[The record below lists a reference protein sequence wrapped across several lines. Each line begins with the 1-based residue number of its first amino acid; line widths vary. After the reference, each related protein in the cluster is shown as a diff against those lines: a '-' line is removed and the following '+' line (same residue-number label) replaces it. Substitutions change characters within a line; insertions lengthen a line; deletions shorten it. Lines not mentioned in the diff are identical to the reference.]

1 MVRIQIKFTDDAV
14 VLVNAFQN
22 RVVNDGGIFEAF
34 DCCTSILESLG
45 INGGTGGYLDVK
57 DSTAFPLNF
66 SIGDIRDISKRT
78 GSFSK
83 TITLVGNS
91 NNNNLLNHYYDVN
104 IQAGTF
110 DINQLTSCDVIQDGI
125 PVMINATLQL
135 ISIKKSQLTSAY
147 EQIVEYEVL
156 VKENRGTFFTDISNK
171 YLTDIDFSDLDHEV
185 TAPIVIATFNN
196 TVADSYKYVMPFNID
211 NQYQLNWFKPAIYA
225 KVYFDRIFIDAG
237 YSYDWADLLDARF
250 DKLLIPY
257 NGDQNI
263 IDWSDYKVMA
273 ENRIWD
279 HTILQ
284 LTDTTNIITQ
294 LSGFDTVTTGWT
306 EVLDPA
312 NIFDPSNGEYTTPQ
326 WVGINSGESYQYQA
340 TVAGEVSLNVTR
352 KCVIPSGNFPL
363 PVVSYRYK
371 PYLRV
376 MVGTAVNIKCYGQS
390 IDLPVLGVYDVGL
403 LPILSFN
410 QVFTFNAT
418 TDGSGG
424 INYNEVQ
431 IVQAGVDVFR
441 VLNDGSES
449 NTLNIFGSNN
459 IPWQKF
465 TGSGSW
471 SPPQIILDIAA
482 IDLTI
487 RPSDNIPLNSGITT
501 MNSFIP
507 EKIKQSD
514 FIKSIFMMYNL
525 YATSDPQSETNLIL
539 IHRDEYYDSGKAV
552 DWTNKLMKDKEQS
565 IIFIPELNNKKLRLT
580 YKADTDS
587 PNTVYTDVTKEV
599 YGQAE
604 VTFENEYVK
613 GIDVKE
619 LIFSPT
625 PVQPTIFAAF
635 LPLLNGASPK
645 TNIRILYDNGEVI
658 AQNVVINHGYG
669 DTTDTNGAYP
679 YLSHFGGPSPTNPEF
694 DINFA
699 PCQYYYY
706 QVSQN
711 TNNNLYNSYWRR
723 TVAQING
730 GKLLTAYFLL
740 NEVDIQ
746 LMELNDKI
754 RIDNS
759 WWSINKVIDYNA
771 NNLQPTK
778 VELISLET
786 EIDLPAFFS
795 GTILPVGPGSGDQTI
810 SILGGYNDETNVT
823 TDNKNAII
831 IGSGNT
837 VGDGLKTLVV
847 GNGHNVDQDGVVTT
861 NLRVTGTINDRP
873 VSEMLPTYTKY
884 VALISQV
891 TTNAPTVIELEN
903 SIGPI
908 VWTRSAVGVYH
919 GTLVGAFTTSK
930 TTTTL
935 SNVTADNI
943 VRIINDNDTIFIR
956 TSNLHSP
963 TAVLQDTNLVNN
975 TIEIRVYE

>member
-1 MVRIQIKFTDDAV
+1 MVRIQLST
-14 VLVNAFQN
+14 
-22 RVVNDGGIFEAF
+22 
-34 DCCTSILESLG
+34 
-45 INGGTGGYLDVK
+45 GYLDVK

-185 TAPIVIATFNN
+185 TAPIVISTFDN

-211 NQYQLNWFKPAIYA
+211 EQYQLNWFKPAIYA
-225 KVYFDRIFIDAG
+225 KVYFDRIFTDAG
-237 YSYDWADLLDARF
+237 YSYDWADLQEARF
-250 DKLLIPY
+250 DRLLIPY

-263 IDWSDYKVMA
+263 IDWSDAKVEA
-273 ENRIWD
+273 DGVFDFTKTYANP
-279 HTILQ
+279 LQ
-284 LTDTTNIITQ
+284 QAFKTSID
-294 LSGFDTVTTGWT
+294 TGWT
-306 EVLDPA
+306 EVSDPS
-312 NIFDPSNGEYTTPQ
+312 NLFDPSNGEYTTPQ
-326 WVGINSGESYQYQA
+326 WTGANAGQSYQYQA
-340 TVAGEVSLNVTR
+340 TITGTVQIENVTAQNIYSNPGQR
-352 KCVIPSGNFPL
+352 AYVPFFAVK
-363 PVVSYRYK
+363 
-371 PYLRV
+371 
-376 MVGTAVNIKCYGQS
+376 VGTHVNVICQS
-390 IDLPVLGVYDVGL
+390 SSGL
-403 LPILSFN
+403 IINYPSASKFPANSFSSTYTFTE
-410 QVFTFNAT
+410 VFTFNAT

-424 INYNEVQ
+424 IDYADIQ
-431 IVQAGVDVFR
+431 IVQAGVDIKSV
-441 VLNDGSES
+441 NANGTI
-449 NTLNIFGSNN
+449 NFGSSYPG
-459 IPWQKF
+459 IAYWQNA
-465 TGSGSW
+465 TGNFSGSAP
-471 SPPQIILDIAA
+471 SIILDLTSIN
-482 IDLTI
+482 LTI

-625 PVQPTIFAAF
+625 PVQPTVFGAF

-645 TNIRILYDNGEVI
+645 SNIRILYDNGEVV
-658 AQNVVINHGYG
+658 AQNVIINHGYG
-669 DTTDTNGAYP
+669 STTNTNGAYP
-679 YLSHFGGPSPTNPEF
+679 YLSHFGGPSPFNPEL

-706 QVSQN
+706 QVAQN
-711 TNNNLYNSYWRR
+711 TNNNLYNQYWRR

-771 NNLQPTK
+771 NYLQPTK

-795 GTILPVGPGSGDQTI
+795 GTILPVGPGKGDQTV
-810 SILGGYNDETNVT
+810 SILDGYNDETNVT

-837 VGDGLKTLVV
+837 VGDGLKALVV
-847 GNGHNVDQDGVVTT
+847 GNGLSIENNGIATNNLKVTD
-861 NLRVTGTINDRP
+861 TINGRP

-919 GTLVGAFTTSK
+919 GTLVGAFTTNK
-930 TTTTL
+930 TTTTI
-935 SNVTADNI
+935 SNVVADGI
-943 VRIINDNDTIFIR
+943 VRIINDGDIVYVR
-956 TSNLHSP
+956 TTNLHSP
-963 TAVLQDTNLVNN
+963 TAALHDSHLVNN

>member
-1 MVRIQIKFTDDAV
+1 MVRIQLKFIDDAV

-22 RVVNDGGIFEAF
+22 RVVNDGGVFEAF
-34 DCCTSILESLG
+34 DCCTSTLKSLG

-171 YLTDIDFSDLDHEV
+171 YLNDIDFSDLDHV
-185 TAPIVIATFNN
+185 VDATVVIDSFDN

-211 NQYQLNWFKPAIYA
+211 EQYQLNWFKPAIYA
-225 KVYFDRIFIDAG
+225 KVYFDRIFTDAG

-263 IDWSDYKVMA
+263 IDWSDAKVVA
-273 ENRIWD
+273 DGVFSFTKSFANNF
-279 HTILQ
+279 Q
-284 LTDTTNIITQ
+284 SSFIT
-294 LSGFDTVTTGWT
+294 SITTGWS
-306 EVLDPA
+306 EILDPA
-312 NIFDPSNGEYTTPQ
+312 NIFNPSTGEYTTPQ
-326 WVGINSGESYQYQA
+326 WVGAGSGESYVWEL
-340 TVAGEVSLNVTR
+340 TVTGTVQIENIDALNIHTSSVGDYAYVPFFLVKVGNQINTKCQSSSGLIINYTSGSPFPANSLSSTYT
-352 KCVIPSGNFPL
+352 F
-363 PVVSYRYK
+363 
-371 PYLRV
+371 
-376 MVGTAVNIKCYGQS
+376 TE
-390 IDLPVLGVYDVGL
+390 
-403 LPILSFN
+403 
-410 QVFTFNAT
+410 VFTLSAT
-418 TDGSGG
+418 TNGLGQIG
-424 INYNEVQ
+424 IDYADIQ
-431 IVQAGVDVFR
+431 IVQAGVDVLGVSATGINF
-441 VLNDGSES
+441 NAQQ
-449 NTLNIFGSNN
+449 NIYWINSANG
-459 IPWQKF
+459 IA
-465 TGSGSW
+465 
-471 SPPQIILDIAA
+471 SPPDIILDITS

-565 IIFIPELNNKKLRLT
+565 IIFIPELNNKKLRLS

-587 PNTVYTDVTKEV
+587 PNKVYTDVTREI
-599 YGQAE
+599 YGQVE

-625 PVQPTIFAAF
+625 PVQPTVFGAF

-645 TNIRILYDNGEVI
+645 TNIRILYDNGEVT
-658 AQNVVINHGYG
+658 AQDVNILSGY
-669 DTTDTNGAYP
+669 DTVTATGGKYP
-679 YLSHFGGPSPTNPEF
+679 YLSHFGGPSPFNPEF

-706 QVSQN
+706 QVAQN

-771 NNLQPTK
+771 NYLQPTK

-786 EIDLPAFFS
+786 EIDLPAFFGGS
-795 GTILPVGPGSGDQTI
+795 ITPVGPGDGTQI
-810 SILGGYNDETNVT
+810 QSIMNTYRSTTNVT
-823 TDNKNAII
+823 TNNNDSII
-831 IGSGNT
+831 IGSGNV
-837 VGDGLKTLVV
+837 VGDGLRALVV
-847 GNGHNVDQDGVVTT
+847 GDGLTVENDGIATT
-861 NLRVTGTINDRP
+861 NLTVTNTINGRAAND
-873 VSEMLPTYTKY
+873 MLRNYERY
-884 VALISQV
+884 IALITQTS
-891 TTNAPTVIELEN
+891 TSAPTVIELEN
-903 SIGPI
+903 TIGPI
-908 VWTRSAVGVYH
+908 IWTRKATGIYS
-919 GTLVGAFTTSK
+919 GTLSGAFTANKTYATISQTLADSIVMI
-930 TTTTL
+930 TTTA
-935 SNVTADNI
+935 SDINI
-943 VRIINDNDTIFIR
+943 IT
-956 TSNLHSP
+956 TNLHSP
-963 TAVLQDTNLVNN
+963 IAVAHDGHLNNN
-975 TIEIRVYE
+975 TLEIRVYE

>member
-1 MVRIQIKFTDDAV
+1 MVRIQLKFTDDAV

-22 RVVNDGGIFEAF
+22 RVVNDGGVFEAF
-34 DCCTSILESLG
+34 DCCTSTLESLG
-45 INGGTGGYLDVK
+45 ISGGTGGYLDVK

-171 YLTDIDFSDLDHEV
+171 YLTDIDFSDLDHYVDATEV
-185 TAPIVIATFNN
+185 INSFDN

-225 KVYFDRIFIDAG
+225 KVYFDRIFTDAG
-237 YSYDWADLLDARF
+237 YSYDWADLQEARF

-263 IDWSDYKVMA
+263 IDWSDAKVEA
-273 ENRIWD
+273 SNSGWS
-279 HTILQ
+279 HTWTTPSANATVSQMTTPVRYPI
-284 LTDTTNIITQ
+284 DTTWTQ
-294 LSGFDTVTTGWT
+294 LS
-306 EVLDPA
+306 DPA
-312 NIFDPSNGEYTTPQ
+312 NIFDPTNGEYSTPQ
-326 WVGINSGESYQYQA
+326 WTGVNAGQSYTWEMTVSYTLSLDASKSCFSLGPIILPQFPHSNSFRLA
-340 TVAGEVSLNVTR
+340 LNVSIDGHQNVDCIGRYIYADYYSSALPAGVTSLGSFTEVFTLSATSDGTGGIDYNAIQIAQAR
-352 KCVIPSGNFPL
+352 ILLGAGQYRQWEDEFSTIPFAAPEVIL
-363 PVVSYRYK
+363 DI
-371 PYLRV
+371 
-376 MVGTAVNIKCYGQS
+376 TS
-390 IDLPVLGVYDVGL
+390 IDL
-403 LPILSFN
+403 S
-410 QVFTFNAT
+410 
-418 TDGSGG
+418 
-424 INYNEVQ
+424 
-431 IVQAGVDVFR
+431 
-441 VLNDGSES
+441 
-449 NTLNIFGSNN
+449 
-459 IPWQKF
+459 
-465 TGSGSW
+465 
-471 SPPQIILDIAA
+471 
-482 IDLTI
+482 I

-565 IIFIPELNNKKLRLT
+565 LIFIPELNNKKLRLT

-625 PVQPTIFAAF
+625 PVQPTVFGAF

-645 TNIRILYDNGEVI
+645 TNIRILYDNGEVF
-658 AQNVVINHGYG
+658 AQDVVINHGYG
-669 DTTDTNGAYP
+669 LTTSTSGAYP
-679 YLSHFGGPSPTNPEF
+679 YLSHFGGPNPANPEF

-706 QVSQN
+706 QVAQN
-711 TNNNLYNSYWRR
+711 TNNNLYNQYWRR

-771 NNLQPTK
+771 NYLQPTK

-795 GTILPVGPGSGDQTI
+795 GTILPVGPGSGDQTV
-810 SILGGYNDETNVT
+810 SILDGYNDETNVT

-847 GNGHNVDQDGVVTT
+847 GDGHNVDQDGVVTT
-861 NLRVTGTINDRP
+861 NLRVTDTINGRA

-891 TTNAPTVIELEN
+891 TTNDPTVIELEN

-919 GTLVGAFTTSK
+919 GTLVGAFTTNK
-930 TTTTL
+930 TTTTI
-935 SNVTADNI
+935 SNVTADGI
-943 VRIINDNDTIFIR
+943 VRIINDNDIIYVR

-963 TAVLQDTNLVNN
+963 TAALHDTHLVNN

>member
-1 MVRIQIKFTDDAV
+1 MVRIQLKFTDDAV

-22 RVVNDGGIFEAF
+22 RVVNDGGVFEAF
-34 DCCTSILESLG
+34 DCCTSTLKSLG

-185 TAPIVIATFNN
+185 TAPIVISTFDN
-196 TVADSYKYVMPFNID
+196 TVEDSYKYVMPFNID
-211 NQYQLNWFKPAIYA
+211 EQYQLNWFKPAIYA
-225 KVYFDRIFIDAG
+225 KVYFDRIFTDAG
-237 YSYDWADLLDARF
+237 YSYDWADLQEARF

-263 IDWSDYKVMA
+263 IDWSDYKVVA
-273 ENRIWD
+273 EGLFSF
-279 HTILQ
+279 TKTYTAQ
-284 LTDTTNIITQ
+284 Q
-294 LSGFDTVTTGWT
+294 LSFNTSINTGWT
-306 EVLDPA
+306 EVSDPA

-326 WVGINSGESYQYQA
+326 WTGANAGQSYQYQA
-340 TVAGEVSLNVTR
+340 SIRGTVKLENTTASNIKMSSNNPTKAYVPFFAV
-352 KCVIPSGNFPL
+352 K
-363 PVVSYRYK
+363 
-371 PYLRV
+371 
-376 MVGTAVNIKCYGQS
+376 VGTQINAKCQS
-390 IDLPVLGVYDVGL
+390 SSGL
-403 LPILSFN
+403 IVTYSQASPFPANSLSSTYTFTE
-410 QVFTFNAT
+410 VFTFNAT

-424 INYNEVQ
+424 IDYADIQ
-431 IVQAGVDVFR
+431 IVQAGVDFLGVSAQGIDF
-441 VLNDGSES
+441 
-449 NTLNIFGSNN
+449 NN
-459 IPWQKF
+459 QQYVY
-465 TGSGSW
+465 W
-471 SPPQIILDIAA
+471 STTAGVPTTPPDIILDITS

-587 PNTVYTDVTKEV
+587 PNKVYTDVTKEV

-625 PVQPTIFAAF
+625 PVQPTSFGAF

-645 TNIRILYDNGEVI
+645 TNIRILHDNGEVV
-658 AQNVVINHGYG
+658 AQNVDILWGYDG
-669 DTTDTNGAYP
+669 VTSTAGVYP
-679 YLSHFGGPSPTNPEF
+679 YLSHFGGPSPFNPEF

-706 QVSQN
+706 QVAQN

-771 NNLQPTK
+771 NYLQPTK

-786 EIDLPAFFS
+786 EIDLPNFFG
-795 GTILPVGPGSGDQTI
+795 GTILPVGPGSGDQTV
-810 SILGGYNDETNVT
+810 SILDGYNNETNVT

-861 NLRVTGTINDRP
+861 NITVTNTINGRAAND
-873 VSEMLPTYTKY
+873 MLRNYERY
-884 VALISQV
+884 IALITQTS
-891 TTNAPTVIELEN
+891 TSAPTVIELEN
-903 SIGPI
+903 TIGPI
-908 VWTRSAVGVYH
+908 VWSRKTTGDYS
-919 GTLVGAFTTSK
+919 GTLSGAFTANK
-930 TTTTL
+930 TYATISQTLADSIVMISTTA
-935 SNVTADNI
+935 SDINI
-943 VRIINDNDTIFIR
+943 IT
-956 TSNLHSP
+956 TNLHSP
-963 TAVLQDTNLVNN
+963 IAVAHDGHLNNN
-975 TIEIRVYE
+975 TLEIRVYE